1 MSVEKIDAL
10 INAMLESENIQPR
23 QLFNDGECKDDLT
36 LTFYSFL
43 ISRCIIRYTH
53 SGDNYGMFEFSKPG
67 RKTMENKIRRKAF
80 IEEFLKFYEL

>member
-10 INAMLESENIQPR
+10 INAMLESGNIQPR
-23 QLFNDGECKDDLT
+23 QLFNGGDRKDDLT

-53 SGDNYGMFEFSKPG
+53 SRDNYGIFEFSKPG
-67 RKTMENKIRRKAF
+67 RKTMENKIRRRAF